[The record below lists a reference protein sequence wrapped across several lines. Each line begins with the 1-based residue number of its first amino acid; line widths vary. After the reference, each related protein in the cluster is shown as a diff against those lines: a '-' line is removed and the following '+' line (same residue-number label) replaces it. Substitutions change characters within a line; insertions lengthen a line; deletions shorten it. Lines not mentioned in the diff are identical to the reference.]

1 MFDVRPT
8 ENLEDFQRALLAIG
22 QYFGAEPT
30 PERAEK
36 FSQSLPFE
44 RMHAAR
50 EDGAIVGGAGVFPFE
65 MAVPGGIVRCA
76 GVTVVGVY
84 PTHRRRGVLRAMM
97 RAQLDDIHARG
108 EPIAALWASE
118 ETIYGRFGYGMA
130 SYTGEISLAREHSE
144 FAHPFEPRGRLRLLE
159 PDEALEQLP
168 PIWERAL
175 QQTPGMFR
183 RERPWWENRVVH
195 DPPERR
201 EGGGPKRFALLELDG
216 EPQAYAIYRHN
227 PKWDEGSSAA
237 QLGIVEAIGATPRG
251 TAEIWRFLL
260 DIDWQASISADLLP
274 IDHPLFFLLAKPRRM
289 KYRAER
295 RDLGAHRRRRC
306 GALGSLVRAR
316 RRSRVRGR
324 RRVRAVERRSLEARR
339 RLVRANGRRRRP
351 ALRRDRARLRVPR
364 RLHVRRAGARS
375 PRGGASGRRNRPRRL
390 DLPPHRARAL
400 VPRDLLSYPPSLR
413 EGVGRRVGVACAG
426 PVRLRVDGQR
436 ASAFPRLARGGPVE
450 LAVRP

>member
-8 ENLEDFQRALLAIG
+8 ENLEDFQRAFLAIG

-44 RMHAAR
+44 RMHAAW
-50 EDGAIVGGAGVFPFE
+50 ENGAIVGGAGVFPFE
-65 MAVPGGIVRCA
+65 LSVPGAVVRCA

-84 PTHRRRGVLRAMM
+84 PTHRRRGVLREMM
-97 RAQLDDIHARG
+97 RAQLDDIHERG

-130 SYTGEISLAREHSE
+130 SYTGEIVLAREHSE

-159 PDEALEQLP
+159 SSEALELLP

-183 RERPWWENRVVH
+183 RERPWWENRIVN

-227 PKWDEGSSAA
+227 MKWEEGSSAA
-237 QLGIVEAIGATPRG
+237 QLGVIEAIGATPRG

-260 DIDWQASISADLLP
+260 
-274 IDHPLFFLLAKPRRM
+274 AKPRRM
-289 KYRAER
+289 KYRVSDGIWVRLVDVGAALSARSYAGDDEVVFEVADAFAPWNEGRWKLSSGSCER
-295 RDLGAHRRRRC
+295 TEDDADLRC
-306 GALGSLVRAR
+306 DVTALGSVYLGGFTFAELH
-316 RRSRVRGR
+316 RG
-324 RRVRAVERRSLEARR
+324 
-339 RLVRANGRRRRP
+339 
-351 ALRRDRARLRVPR
+351 LRVEE
-364 RLHVRRAGARS
+364 
-375 PRGGASGRRNRPRRL
+375 
-390 DLPPHRARAL
+390 
-400 VPRDLLSYPPSLR
+400 LR
-413 EGVGRRVGVACAG
+413 EGAIDRADSIFRRTGVAPWC
-426 PVRLRVDGQR
+426 PEI
-436 ASAFPRLARGGPVE
+436 F
-450 LAVRP
+450 

>member
-8 ENLEDFQRALLAIG
+8 DNLEDFQRALFAIG
-22 QYFGAEPT
+22 QYFGPEPT
-30 PERAEK
+30 PERVEK

-84 PTHRRRGVLRAMM
+84 PTHRRRGLLRAMM

-118 ETIYGRFGYGMA
+118 ESIYGRFGYGMA
-130 SYTGEISLAREHSE
+130 SYAGEISLAREHSE
-144 FAHPFEPRGRLRLLE
+144 FAHPFEPRGRVRLLE
-159 PDEALEQLP
+159 PAEALEQLP

-175 QQTPGMFR
+175 QQTPAMFR

-201 EGGGPKRFALLELDG
+201 EGGGPKRVALLELDG
-216 EPQAYAIYRHN
+216 EAQAYAIYRHN
-227 PKWDEGSSAA
+227 PKWDEGSSSAR
-237 QLGIVEAIGATPRG
+237 LGVVEAIGATPRG

-289 KYRAER
+289 KYRLGDGIWVRVVDVGAALSARSYAHDGEVVFEVADAFAPWNEGRWKLAGGSCER
-295 RDLGAHRRRRC
+295 TDDDADLRC
-306 GALGSLVRAR
+306 DVTALGSVYLGGFTFADLAR
-316 RRSRVRGR
+316 G
-324 RRVRAVERRSLEARR
+324 
-339 RLVRANGRRRRP
+339 
-351 ALRRDRARLRVPR
+351 LRVEE
-364 RLHVRRAGARS
+364 
-375 PRGGASGRRNRPRRL
+375 
-390 DLPPHRARAL
+390 
-400 VPRDLLSYPPSLR
+400 LR
-413 EGVGRRVGVACAG
+413 EGAIDRADSIFRRIAVAPWC
-426 PVRLRVDGQR
+426 PEI
-436 ASAFPRLARGGPVE
+436 F
-450 LAVRP
+450 

>member
-8 ENLEDFQRALLAIG
+8 ENLDDFQRAFLAIG

-50 EDGAIVGGAGVFPFE
+50 EDGSIVGGAGVFPFE
-65 MAVPGGIVRCA
+65 LSVPGAIVRCA

-159 PDEALEQLP
+159 PSEALEQLP

-237 QLGIVEAIGATPRG
+237 RLGIVEAIGATPRG

-260 DIDWQASISADLLP
+260 DVDWQASISADLLP

-289 KYRAER
+289 KYRLSDGIWVRLVDVGAALSARSYAHDGEVVFEVADAFAPWNEGRWKLAGGSCER
-295 RDLGAHRRRRC
+295 TDDDADLRC
-306 GALGSLVRAR
+306 DVTALGSVYLGGFTFAELAR
-316 RRSRVRGR
+316 G
-324 RRVRAVERRSLEARR
+324 
-339 RLVRANGRRRRP
+339 
-351 ALRRDRARLRVPR
+351 LRVEE
-364 RLHVRRAGARS
+364 
-375 PRGGASGRRNRPRRL
+375 
-390 DLPPHRARAL
+390 
-400 VPRDLLSYPPSLR
+400 LR
-413 EGVGRRVGVACAG
+413 EGAIDRADSIFRRTGVAPWC
-426 PVRLRVDGQR
+426 PEI
-436 ASAFPRLARGGPVE
+436 F
-450 LAVRP
+450 

>member
-8 ENLEDFQRALLAIG
+8 ENLEDFQRAFLAIG

-30 PERAEK
+30 PERTEK

-97 RAQLDDIHARG
+97 RAQIDDVHARG

-118 ETIYGRFGYGMA
+118 ESIYGRFGYGMA
-130 SYTGEISLAREHSE
+130 SYAGEISLAREHSE
-144 FAHPFEPRGRLRLLE
+144 FARPFEPRGRVSLLE
-159 PDEALEQLP
+159 PAEALEQLP
-168 PIWERAL
+168 PIWERAF

-227 PKWDEGSSAA
+227 PRWDEGSSAA
-237 QLGIVEAIGATPRG
+237 RLGVVEAIGATPRG
-251 TAEIWRFLL
+251 TAEIWHFLL
-260 DIDWQASISADLLP
+260 NIDWQASISASLLP
-274 IDHPLFFLLAKPRRM
+274 IDHPLFFLLATPRRM
-289 KYRAER
+289 KYRLGDGLWVRLVDVGAALSARSYAQDGEVVFEVSDAFAPWNEGRWKLAGGSCER
-295 RDLGAHRRRRC
+295 TDDDADLRC
-306 GALGSLVRAR
+306 DVTALGSVHLGGFTFAELAQGL
-316 RRSRVRGR
+316 RVEELKQG
-324 RRVRAVERRSLEARR
+324 AI
-339 RLVRANGRRRRP
+339 
-351 ALRRDRARLRVPR
+351 DRADSIFR
-364 RLHVRRAGARS
+364 RTA
-375 PRGGASGRRNRPRRL
+375 
-390 DLPPHRARAL
+390 
-400 VPRDLLSYPPSLR
+400 
-413 EGVGRRVGVACAG
+413 VAPWC
-426 PVRLRVDGQR
+426 PEI
-436 ASAFPRLARGGPVE
+436 F
-450 LAVRP
+450 

>member
-1 MFDVRPT
+1 MLDVRPT
-8 ENLEDFQRALLAIG
+8 ENLEDFQRAFLAIG

-30 PERAEK
+30 PERGEK

-130 SYTGEISLAREHSE
+130 SYAGEISLAREHSE
-144 FAHPFEPRGRLRLLE
+144 FAFPFEPRGRLRLLE
-159 PDEALEQLP
+159 PSEALELLP
-168 PIWERAL
+168 PIWERAF

-183 RERPWWENRVVH
+183 RERPWWANRTV
-195 DPPERR
+195 DDQPERR
-201 EGGGPKRFALLELDG
+201 DGGGPKRFALLELDG

-227 PKWDEGSSAA
+227 MKWEEGSSAA
-237 QLGIVEAIGATPRG
+237 QLGVIEAIGASPRG

-260 DIDWQASISADLLP
+260 DIDWQASITAELLP
-274 IDHPLFFLLAKPRRM
+274 VDHPLFFLLAKPRRM
-289 KYRAER
+289 KYRMGDGIWVRLVDVGAALSARSYGADGEVVFDVSDAFAPWNEGRWKVAGGSCER
-295 RDLGAHRRRRC
+295 TRDQPDLRC
-306 GALGSLVRAR
+306 DVTALGSVYLGGFTFAELQR
-316 RRSRVRGR
+316 
-324 RRVRAVERRSLEARR
+324 
-339 RLVRANGRRRRP
+339 
-351 ALRRDRARLRVPR
+351 ALRVEELCE
-364 RLHVRRAGARS
+364 GAI
-375 PRGGASGRRNRPRRL
+375 
-390 DLPPHRARAL
+390 ARA
-400 VPRDLLSYPPSLR
+400 DSIF
-413 EGVGRRVGVACAG
+413 RRTGVAPWC
-426 PVRLRVDGQR
+426 PEI
-436 ASAFPRLARGGPVE
+436 F
-450 LAVRP
+450 

>member
-8 ENLEDFQRALLAIG
+8 ENLDDFQSAFLAIG

-50 EDGAIVGGAGVFPFE
+50 ENGAIVGGAGVFPFE
-65 MAVPGGIVRCA
+65 MAIPGGIVRCA

-97 RAQLDDIHARG
+97 RAQIDDIHARG

-159 PDEALEQLP
+159 PSEALEQLP

-195 DPPERR
+195 DSPERR

-237 QLGIVEAIGATPRG
+237 RLGIDRG
-251 TAEIWRFLL
+251 
-260 DIDWQASISADLLP
+260 D
-274 IDHPLFFLLAKPRRM
+274 
-289 KYRAER
+289 R
-295 RDLGAHRRRRC
+295 RDTARDRGDLALPARHRLA
-306 GALGSLVRAR
+306 GVDQ
-316 RRSRVRGR
+316 
-324 RRVRAVERRSLEARR
+324 
-339 RLVRANGRRRRP
+339 RRP
-351 ALRRDRARLRVPR
+351 AADRPPALLSAREAAPDEVPR
-364 RLHVRRAGARS
+364 
-375 PRGGASGRRNRPRRL
+375 
-390 DLPPHRARAL
+390 
-400 VPRDLLSYPPSLR
+400 
-413 EGVGRRVGVACAG
+413 
-426 PVRLRVDGQR
+426 
-436 ASAFPRLARGGPVE
+436 
-450 LAVRP
+450 

>member
-1 MFDVRPT
+1 MFEVRPT
-8 ENLEDFQRALLAIG
+8 DNLEDFQRAFLAIG

-36 FSQSLPFE
+36 FSRNLPFE

-65 MAVPGGIVRCA
+65 LSIPGGIARCA

-97 RAQLDDIHARG
+97 RAQLDDIHERG

-130 SYTGEISLAREHSE
+130 SHTGEITLAREHAE
-144 FAHPFEPRGRLRLLE
+144 FAHPLEPRGRLRLLE
-159 PDEALEQLP
+159 SSEALELLP

-183 RERPWWENRVVH
+183 RERPWWENRTVN

-201 EGGGPKRFALLELDG
+201 DGGGPKRFALLELDG

-227 PKWDEGSSAA
+227 MKWAEGSSAA
-237 QLGIVEAIGATPRG
+237 QLGVIEAIGATPRG
-251 TAEIWRFLL
+251 TAGIWRFLL

-289 KYRAER
+289 KFRVSDGIWVRLVDVGEALSARTYAQDGAVVFDVTDPFCPWNEGRWRLSGGVCSRTEDEP
-295 RDLGAHRRRRC
+295 DLRC
-306 GALGSLVRAR
+306 DVNALGSVYLGGFTFA
-316 RRSRVRGR
+316 
-324 RRVRAVERRSLEARR
+324 ELQRSLRVEELKAG
-339 RLVRANGRRRRP
+339 A
-351 ALRRDRARLRVPR
+351 ADRADAIFR
-364 RLHVRRAGARS
+364 RT
-375 PRGGASGRRNRPRRL
+375 
-390 DLPPHRARAL
+390 
-400 VPRDLLSYPPSLR
+400 
-413 EGVGRRVGVACAG
+413 GVAPWC
-426 PVRLRVDGQR
+426 PEI
-436 ASAFPRLARGGPVE
+436 F
-450 LAVRP
+450 